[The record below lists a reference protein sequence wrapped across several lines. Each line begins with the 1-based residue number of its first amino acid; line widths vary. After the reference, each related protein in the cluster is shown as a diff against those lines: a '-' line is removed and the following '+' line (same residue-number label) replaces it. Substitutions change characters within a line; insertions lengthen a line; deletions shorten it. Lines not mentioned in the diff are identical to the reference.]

1 MPLSL
6 LDPVDYSGDGEWNW
20 RRWMTGEWGRL
31 YCRYVVNRRFLG
43 FFLVGLKR
51 STQTREF
58 LSFFAHAVLIFPRV
72 LALSAA
78 GLPVGREFLV
88 FSVVSSR
95 S

>member
-6 LDPVDYSGDGEWNW
+6 LDLVDHSGDGEWNW

-78 GLPVGREFLV
+78 GLPRSGV
-88 FSVVSSR
+88 FYLYQMNGYI
-95 S
+95 